1 MYIADALEPSD
12 DYYDRANDN
21 DARHYTRQNERIYDV
36 TPATDPHESDYD
48 FVDAG
53 SDFESEL
60 EDINHNQI
68 VDLSIRS
75 YIGVHDNRHRP
86 MYDFAYR

>member
-12 DYYDRANDN
+12 DYYDRAND
-21 DARHYTRQNERIYDV
+21 ARHYTRQNETIYDV

-68 VDLSIRS
+68 VDLSNRS